1 MRHLVIEN
9 LPSKELTEG
18 VTLKEAHLDNV
29 MVTFVDLE
37 EGSVVP
43 PHSHPQ
49 EQISLVI
56 SGRLLFT
63 VDGEEKMV
71 KAGEAVLVPS
81 GAEHSVLVVDGPAVA
96 YDCWSPI
103 RKDYIIESPEKN

>member
-1 MRHLVIEN
+1 MKHLVIQEQ
-9 LPSKELTEG
+9 PCKELAPG
-18 VTLKEAHLDNV
+18 VVMRSAYLDKV

-43 PHSHPQ
+43 PHSHPH
-49 EQISLVI
+49 EQISVII

-63 VDGEEKMV
+63 VEGKEKVVKGGEV
-71 KAGEAVLVPS
+71 VLVPS
-81 GAEHSVLVVDGPAVA
+81 GAEHSVLTLDGPAVA

-103 RKDYIIESPEKN
+103 REDYILDRD